1 LFPASS
7 SNSGKAFIEL
17 LARPD
22 AARLLAA
29 LNSDGEEARIV
40 GGAVR
45 DALMGR
51 AVGDI
56 DLATTATP
64 QTVMATAARHG
75 WKAVPTGIAHGTVT
89 LVIDGAAFEV
99 TTLRCDIET
108 DGRHAIVAFSRDFA
122 EDARRRDFTINALSL
137 SPDGELH
144 DYATGIADASAGLV
158 RFMGDPAERIREDYL
173 RILRFFRFHASH
185 GRGEPDAHGLAAAT
199 ALAPGVAQLSRERIR
214 QEVLKLLAADGAV
227 EAVKT
232 MARIGLWP
240 MILPDSA
247 PDLAALERLQALDVS
262 DQNDPVLRLAVLLS
276 KPEDASRLQEK
287 LALSNRDQQRILV
300 GLAAAGDISLRG
312 LSVDRI
318 ARLVH
323 RHGPAA
329 FRDGLLLAAAVQGW
343 TNEQYDEFRVLAA
356 PLIARPPMPPFGS
369 GDVAA
374 LGIRPGP
381 RMGHVLKA
389 AAERWLDEGR
399 PTEPARLAAILH
411 QALAATAD

>member
-1 LFPASS
+1 LFLASS
-7 SNSGKAFIEL
+7 RTSGKAFIEL

-51 AVGDI
+51 GVGDI
-56 DLATTATP
+56 DIATTAIP
-64 QTVMATAARHG
+64 RAVMATADRHG

-89 LVIDGAAFEV
+89 VVLDGVPFEV
-99 TTLRCDIET
+99 TTLRRDVET
-108 DGRHAIVAFSRDFA
+108 DGRHAVVAFSRDFA

-199 ALAPGVAQLSRERIR
+199 SLAPGLPQLSRERIR
-214 QEVLKLLAADGAV
+214 QEVLKLLAADGAL
-227 EAVKT
+227 EAAKS

-240 MILPDSA
+240 LIVPGGA

-262 DQNDPVLRLAVLLS
+262 DQKDPVLRLAVLFS
-276 KPEDASRLQEK
+276 KPEAASSLQEK
-287 LALSNRDQQRILV
+287 LALSNRDQQSILT
-300 GLAAAGDISLRG
+300 GLAAEREISGPALP
-312 LSVDRI
+312 VDQV

-323 RHGPAA
+323 RHGPLA
-329 FRDGLLLAAAVQGW
+329 FRDGLLLAAASQGW
-343 TNEQYDEFRVLAA
+343 DRGSFEEFMVRAGPLLAHPPVA
-356 PLIARPPMPPFGS
+356 PFSS

-381 RMGHVLKA
+381 RMGLVLKA
-389 AAERWLDEGR
+389 ATERWLDEGR
-399 PTEPARLAAILH
+399 PSGPAELAAILQ
-411 QALAATAD
+411 QAFAATAD